1 MSRRRVRKRRTIKI
15 DKKVKVI
22 ISSVSLL
29 LFIMFISV
37 IFSILN
43 MGNNKI
49 AIGVKIANMN
59 FSNLT
64 QEEAIEK
71 LKKWTDEVV
80 LKDIEIQYKELD
92 ESINTEELGIDIDV
106 EKIVREA
113 CKVGKTGNIIKDNYD
128 ILFCMIFNKNIE
140 YNIFIDQE
148 KIDKKID
155 ELNSKLPEALEESN
169 YYIEEDNLILTKGK
183 EGTRIRRQEFEK
195 LLYGILEKQNDR
207 NINIPIDKVMPQE
220 INIEEI
226 YKEIY
231 REAEN
236 AYITTNPTKINPEV
250 KGVDFAISMEE
261 VKNILKEE
269 KEEYIIPLKI
279 TIPEITIADLG
290 KEAFPDI
297 LGTFSTTYSTTN
309 ANRVTNLELAS
320 EKINGTVILPG
331 ETFSYNKIVGERTI
345 AKGYKE
351 AAVYSGGKVVDGIG
365 GGICQLSSTLY
376 NAVVY
381 ANLEVT
387 SRNNHRFLTSYVEAG
402 RDATVSW
409 GTIDFCFKNTRSYPI
424 KIVSIVKN
432 GVVTTDIYGMRE
444 EKEYEVVIE
453 NKVIEVIQY
462 KTNYIKDNTLNEGT
476 EEIKQYGAN
485 GAKSQTYKIVKYNGN
500 IISKTLLSSD
510 TYSPLERI
518 IRKGTKK
525 VEGVSAQTFEENI
538 NGEKIN
544 PELLNTIVEL

>member
-15 DKKVKVI
+15 NKKVKVI

-80 LKDIEIQYKELD
+80 LNDIEIQYKELN
-92 ESINTEELGIDIDV
+92 ESINAEELGIDIDV

-236 AYITTNPTKINPEV
+236 AYITTNPTKINPEI

-424 KIVSIVKN
+424 KIVSVVKN

-510 TYSPLERI
+510 TYSQLERI